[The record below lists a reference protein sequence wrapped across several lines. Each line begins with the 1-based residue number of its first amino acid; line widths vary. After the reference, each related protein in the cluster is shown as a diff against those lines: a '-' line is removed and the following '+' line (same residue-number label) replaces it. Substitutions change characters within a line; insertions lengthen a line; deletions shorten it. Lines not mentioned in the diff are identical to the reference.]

1 MSLSHLITD
10 LADSVDSFHQRFEI
24 VGLVTRA
31 ELLTRIP
38 IQSEEVEE
46 LNKAILVESDTHVA
60 QEAVD
65 VLYVA
70 IGTVL
75 RLNPLITEDAIRQ
88 VIAKNNAK
96 TTKTHFRNQAGK
108 VVRQPVGNE
117 TGT

>member
-1 MSLSHLITD
+1 MSLPHLITA
-10 LADSVDSFHQRFEI
+10 LAGSVDSFHKRFEI
-24 VGLVTRA
+24 VGSVTRA

-46 LNKAILVESDTHVA
+46 LNKAILGESDSHVA

-75 RLNPLITEDAIRQ
+75 RLDPVVIEEAIRQ
-88 VIAKNNAK
+88 VIAKNDAK
-96 TTKTHFRNQAGK
+96 TTLTHYRNQAGK
-108 VVRQPVGNE
+108 VVSQTISNQ
-117 TGT
+117 TNT